1 MKSLEASQEK
11 TVLSKNARK
20 SGIKV
25 PSAKAEAKKK
35 KPLTV
40 GRVLYL
46 IFAYAVLIF
55 IVAVSIFPIIWV
67 IMSSFKSNAAILSSP
82 FALPDT
88 FNFNA
93 YASVFNQYNFGVYAL
108 NSLLISGLS
117 TLCSLVF
124 FAMAAYV
131 IAKYEFPGKSLIY
144 VLLTLTLLVPGH
156 TKTQPIFSIIMNLNL
171 YDTKTGLWLVYLAN
185 GIAMSLFVLK
195 STFMSIPQALNEA
208 AEIDG
213 SSFFRTFWQI
223 NLPLAKTGLSTAGI
237 LMFLGNWNEY
247 YYAALLTSS
256 PSNRTLPVSLAFF
269 NQAFSYDYTRMFAAL
284 TMVVLPGIIIYM
296 LAQEQVQ
303 SSVAAT
309 GVKG

>member
-1 MKSLEASQEK
+1 M
-11 TVLSKNARK
+11 
-20 SGIKV
+20 
-25 PSAKAEAKKK
+25 EAKKNVPTNVKMNRKANKDGSPK

-40 GRVLYL
+40 GRVCYL
-46 IFAYAVLIF
+46 IFAYLVLIF
-55 IVAVSIFPIIWV
+55 IVVVSVFPILWV
-67 IMSSFKSNAAILSSP
+67 ILSSFKSNAAILSSP

-88 FNFNA
+88 FNFDA
-93 YASVFNQYNFGVYAL
+93 YISVINQYSFGTYAI
-108 NSLLISGLS
+108 NSVIISFGATACSLL
-117 TLCSLVF
+117 F
-124 FAMAAYV
+124 FSMAAYV
-131 IAKYEFPGKSLIY
+131 IAKYNFPCKSLIY

-156 TKTQPIFSIIMNLNL
+156 TKTQPIFSLIMNLNL
-171 YDTKTGLWLVYLAN
+171 YDTKTGVWLVYLAN

-195 STFMSIPQALNEA
+195 ATFMSIPQSLNEA

-213 SSFFRTFWQI
+213 ASFTRTFWQI

-256 PSNRTLPVSLAFF
+256 ASNRTLPVSLAFF

-303 SSVAAT
+303 ASVAAT